1 MLDLQRI
8 SREGGSNFDVPVEGK
23 QPLHCLEV
31 VRRIAGRRLVCRGVW
46 QGQAVF
52 AKLFIGN
59 RAQRYADR
67 DARGAKAL
75 ISHQVLAP
83 ELLYEGNIADQPGAA
98 LVYAYVAESQNAEAV
113 WQDADAQQRRLLA
126 DALVRTVARHHA
138 AGLVQTDLYPRN
150 FLCTDAGIYTLD
162 GDGIRIHRHPI
173 PQRLSMAN
181 LALLLSKFDVLDDVR
196 IPEWLRIYTEER
208 GWPQSAIHPDALH
221 SQVQALR
228 RTLAQRN
235 VYRKVLRDCSDIRVE
250 KRFNRFLAVVRKQQD
265 DDLRQVIDATDA
277 FLDAPDCQRL
287 KNGNTCTVGLVQAGA
302 RKIVIK
308 RYNIKNFW
316 HGLNRALRTTR
327 ASISWSNAH
336 LLHAF
341 EIATPAPLALVERR
355 WGPFRRQGYFLSDF
369 VAGPDITE
377 VFADSGLP
385 DARKHEIAV
394 DVATLLRKLYLLKIE
409 HGDMKATN
417 LKLVDGKPLL
427 LDLDAMKQHCCERWF
442 RRRHARDLRRFLKNW
457 HNAPDILRMLKSAL
471 MNAYGDDPVLK
482 MAGIA
487 QHDTSEYK

>member
-8 SREGGSNFDVPVEGK
+8 SREGGSNFDVPLERA
-23 QPLHCLEV
+23 PTLHCLEV

-52 AKLFIGN
+52 AKIFIGN

-67 DARGAKAL
+67 DAQGAKAL
-75 ISHQVLAP
+75 ISHQLLAP
-83 ELLYEGNIADQPGAA
+83 ELLHEGNVADQPGIV
-98 LVYAYVAESQNAEAV
+98 LIYAFVAESQNAEDV

-173 PQRLSMAN
+173 PLRPSMAN
-181 LALLLSKFDVLDDVR
+181 LALLLSKFDVMGDVR
-196 IPEWLRIYTEER
+196 IPELLRIYTEER
-208 GWPQSAIHPDALH
+208 GLPQNDIQPEALH

-228 RTLAQRN
+228 RALAQQN

-250 KRFNRFLAVVRKQQD
+250 KRFNRFLAVVRNQQD

-316 HGLNRALRTTR
+316 HGLNRALRATR

-336 LLHAF
+336 LLRAF
-341 EIATPAPLALVERR
+341 EIATPAPLALIERR
-355 WGPFRRQGYFLSDF
+355 WGAFRRQGYFLTDY

-385 DARKHEIAV
+385 DARKQEIAA

-471 MNAYGDDPVLK
+471 MTAYGDDPVLK

>member
-8 SREGGSNFDVPVEGK
+8 SREGGSNFDVPLEGAPTL
-23 QPLHCLEV
+23 QCLEV

-75 ISHQVLAP
+75 ISHQFLAP
-83 ELLYEGNIADQPGAA
+83 ELLHEGDIAGQSGIA
-98 LVYAYVAESQNAEAV
+98 LIYAYVAESQNAESV
-113 WQDADAQQRRLLA
+113 WQAADAQQRRLLA

-173 PQRLSMAN
+173 PQRPSMAN
-181 LALLLSKFDVLDDVR
+181 LAMLLSKFDVLDDVR
-196 IPEWLRIYTEER
+196 IPELLRIYAEAR
-208 GWPQSAIHPDALH
+208 GLSQNDIQPEALH
-221 SQVQALR
+221 SRVQALR
-228 RTLAQRN
+228 RAMAQKN
-235 VYRKVLRDCSDIRVE
+235 VYRKVLRDCSDIHVE
-250 KRFNRFLAVVRKQQD
+250 KRFNRFLAVVRNLQD
-265 DDLRQVIDATDA
+265 DDLRQVIDDPDA
-277 FLDAPDCQRL
+277 YLDAPECQRL
-287 KNGNTCTVGLVQAGA
+287 KNGNTCTVGLVQAGE

-316 HGLNRALRTTR
+316 HGLNRALRATR
-327 ASISWSNAH
+327 ASVSWSNAH
-336 LLHAF
+336 LLRAF
-341 EIATPAPLALVERR
+341 EIATPAPLALIERR
-355 WGPFRRQGYFLSDF
+355 WGPFRREGYFLTEF
-369 VAGPDITE
+369 VAGPDITD
-377 VFADSGLP
+377 VFDDEALP
-385 DARKHEIAV
+385 DEGKKEIAIA
-394 DVATLLRKLYLLKIE
+394 VAQLLRKLYLLKIE

-417 LKLVDGKPLL
+417 LKLVDGKPLV
-427 LDLDAMKQHCCERWF
+427 LDLDAMKMHCCDRWF
-442 RRRHARDLRRFLKNW
+442 KRRHARDLRRFLKNW
-457 HNAPDILRMLKSAL
+457 HNAPEILRMLKSAL
-471 MNAYGDDPVLK
+471 MTAYGDDLVLK
-482 MAGIA
+482 MAGIT

>member
-1 MLDLQRI
+1 MPDLPRI
-8 SREGGSNFDVPVEGK
+8 SREGGSSFDVPLEGA
-23 QPLHCLEV
+23 PSLHCLEV

-59 RAQRYADR
+59 RAQRYAER
-67 DARGAKAL
+67 DARGAQAL
-75 ISHQVLAP
+75 IAHQLLAP
-83 ELLYEGNIADQPGAA
+83 GLLHEGSIADRAGIA
-98 LVYAYVAESQNAEAV
+98 LIYAFVAESQDAEGV
-113 WQDADAQQRRLLA
+113 WQDADPPQRRLLA

-162 GDGIRIHRHPI
+162 GDGIRIYRHPV
-173 PQRLSMAN
+173 PLRPSMAN

-208 GWPQSAIHPDALH
+208 GWPQSAIHSDVLH
-221 SQVQALR
+221 SQTQALR
-228 RTLAQRN
+228 RALAQRN
-235 VYRKVLRDCSDIRVE
+235 VYRKVLRDCSEIRVE
-250 KRFNRFLAVVRKQQD
+250 KRFNRFLAVVRNQQAN
-265 DDLRQVIDATDA
+265 DLLQVIDAPDA
-277 FLDAPDCQRL
+277 YLDAPACQRL
-287 KNGNTCTVGLVQAGA
+287 KNGNTCTVGLVQAGE

-308 RYNIKNFW
+308 RYNIRNFW

-336 LLHAF
+336 LLRAF
-341 EIATPAPLALVERR
+341 EIATPAPLALIERR
-355 WGPFRRQGYFLSDF
+355 WGPFRRQGYFLTDY

-377 VFADSGLP
+377 LFADSGLP
-385 DARKHEIAV
+385 DARKQEIAA

-417 LKLVDGKPLL
+417 LKLADGKPLL
-427 LDLDAMKQHCCERWF
+427 LDLDAMKQHGCDRWF

-457 HNAPDILRMLKSAL
+457 HNAPEILRMLKSAL
-471 MNAYGDDPVLK
+471 MAAYGDDPVLK

>member
-1 MLDLQRI
+1 MPDLQRI
-8 SREGGSNFDVPVEGK
+8 SREGGSDFDISLEGA
-23 QPLHCLEV
+23 PTLHCLEV
-31 VRRIAGRRLVCRGVW
+31 VRRIAGRRLVCRGMW

-52 AKLFIGN
+52 AKLFIGA
-59 RAQRYADR
+59 RARRYAER

-75 ISHQVLAP
+75 ISHQLLAP
-83 ELLYEGNIADQPGAA
+83 ELLHEGNLADQPGIA
-98 LVYAYVAESQNAEAV
+98 LIYAYVAESQNAEAV
-113 WQDADAQQRRLLA
+113 WQDAGVQQRSLLA

-162 GDGIRIHRHPI
+162 GDGIHIHRHPI
-173 PQRLSMAN
+173 QRRLAMAN
-181 LALLLSKFDVLDDVR
+181 LALLLSKFDVLDDMR

-208 GWPQSAIHPDALH
+208 GWPQNIIHPDALH
-221 SQVQALR
+221 KKVQALR
-228 RTLAQRN
+228 RTLAQKN
-235 VYRKVLRDCSDIRVE
+235 VFRKVLRNCSEIRVE
-250 KRFNRFLAVVRKQQD
+250 KRFNRFLAVVRSQQD
-265 DDLRQVIDATDA
+265 DDLCQVIHAPDAY
-277 FLDAPDCQRL
+277 LDAPGCQRL
-287 KNGNTCTVGLVQAGA
+287 KNGNTCTVGLVQAGK

-316 HGLNRALRTTR
+316 HGLGRALRPTR

-336 LLHAF
+336 LLRAF
-341 EIATPAPLALVERR
+341 EIATPAPLALIEQR
-355 WGPFRRQGYFLSDF
+355 WGPFRRQGYFLTDY

-377 VFADSGLP
+377 VMTDSSLQE
-385 DARKHEIAV
+385 ARKKEIATDIV
-394 DVATLLRKLYLLKIE
+394 TLLRKLYLLKIE

-427 LDLDAMKQHCCERWF
+427 LDLDAMKQHGCELWF

-457 HNAPDILRMLKSAL
+457 HNAPDILRMLESAL
-471 MNAYGDDPVLK
+471 MTAYGDDPVLK

-487 QHDTSEYK
+487 QHDISEYK